1 MNHKPNP
8 LDYRLSLIVPVYN
21 EEVAIEPF
29 LDAINGKLSSIRSHI
44 DIMFINDG
52 SKDNT
57 KLVIE
62 KMITQ
67 DPSISLV
74 NFARNFGKEAA
85 MTAGLDYVQGDAAV
99 IMDVD
104 LQDPP
109 EVILEFVTLWL
120 TGNYD
125 TIYGVRVDRSQDTYT
140 KRLTAGGFYR
150 FFNFLSAETI
160 LPENAGDFRLINR
173 CVIETVKQL
182 PERNRFMKGLLA
194 WSSLRA
200 IGVNFQRPERLVG
213 DTKFNY
219 WKLWNFAMDGI
230 TSFTAWPL
238 RVWGF
243 VGFGISL
250 LSFIFLMYIVIS
262 ALCFGVHTPGYAST
276 ISVVL
281 FLGGIQLISLG
292 VIGGY
297 VSRIYTE
304 LKHRP
309 IYLVEDI
316 YGNYKP
322 NQQSLD
328 PQNKIS
334 TALDKS
340 SNYYE

>member
-29 LDAINGKLSSIRSHI
+29 LDAINDKLSSIRSHI

-150 FFNFLSAETI
+150 FFNFLSAETT

-322 NQQSLD
+322 NQESLD

>member
-29 LDAINGKLSSIRSHI
+29 LDAINDKLSSIRSHI

-150 FFNFLSAETI
+150 FFNFLSAETT
-160 LPENAGDFRLINR
+160 LPEMQ
-173 CVIETVKQL
+173 VI
-182 PERNRFMKGLLA
+182 
-194 WSSLRA
+194 
-200 IGVNFQRPERLVG
+200 
-213 DTKFNY
+213 
-219 WKLWNFAMDGI
+219 
-230 TSFTAWPL
+230 
-238 RVWGF
+238 
-243 VGFGISL
+243 
-250 LSFIFLMYIVIS
+250 
-262 ALCFGVHTPGYAST
+262 
-276 ISVVL
+276 
-281 FLGGIQLISLG
+281 
-292 VIGGY
+292 
-297 VSRIYTE
+297 
-304 LKHRP
+304 
-309 IYLVEDI
+309 
-316 YGNYKP
+316 
-322 NQQSLD
+322 LD
-328 PQNKIS
+328 
-334 TALDKS
+334 
-340 SNYYE
+340 

>member
-1 MNHKPNP
+1 MNQKPNP

-29 LDAINGKLSSIRSHI
+29 LNAINDKLSSIRSHI
-44 DIMFINDG
+44 DIVFINDG

-57 KLVIE
+57 QRVIDKIIE
-62 KMITQ
+62 Q
-67 DPSISLV
+67 DSSISLI

-109 EVILEFVTLWL
+109 EVILEFVKLWL
-120 TGNYD
+120 TGDYD
-125 TIYGVRVDRSQDTYT
+125 TVYGVRVDRSQDTYT

-150 FFNFLSAETI
+150 FFNFLSAETT

-200 IGVNFQRPERLVG
+200 TGVNFQRPERLVG

-243 VGFGISL
+243 IGFGISF
-250 LSFIFLMYIVIS
+250 LSFLFLMYIIIS
-262 ALCFGVHTPGYAST
+262 ALGFGVHTPGYAST

-292 VIGGY
+292 IIGGY

-309 IYLVEDI
+309 IYLVEDV
-316 YGNYKP
+316 YGNYKKNP
-322 NQQSLD
+322 TPSKQKQSPYTTLNQ
-328 PQNKIS
+328 
-334 TALDKS
+334 
-340 SNYYE
+340 SNNHYE

>member
-1 MNHKPNP
+1 MNHQPNP

-29 LDAINGKLSSIRSHI
+29 LAAINDKLSSIRSHI
-44 DIMFINDG
+44 DIVFINDG

-57 KLVIE
+57 KYVID
-62 KMITQ
+62 KMIEQ
-67 DPSISLV
+67 DSSISLI

-109 EVILEFVTLWL
+109 EVILEFVDLWL
-120 TGNYD
+120 TGDYD

-150 FFNFLSAETI
+150 FFNFLSAETT

-200 IGVNFQRPERLVG
+200 TGVNFQRPERFIG

-309 IYLVEDI
+309 IYLVEDV
-316 YGNYKP
+316 YGNYRN
-322 NQQSLD
+322 NQQESNNQHHTQTTL
-328 PQNKIS
+328 NKY
-334 TALDKS
+334 
-340 SNYYE
+340 SNRYE